1 MLKKEEYSVEKDGF
15 GNRIARFFR
24 LGGYEEKVREVSYAS
39 VQDAIEQIDKIIKE
53 SQKLINTECRNIFN
67 IKDFSNN
74 IINTLIKAKVF
85 DLADKDF
92 EPDSIISP
100 LNQVLRSMN
109 INEIKL
115 NKDYADIIV
124 EKVSGNSETLLEFM
138 QEVMENLP
146 EEY

>member
-92 EPDSIISP
+92 ESDSITLP
-100 LNQVLRSMN
+100 LKKVLDSMN
-109 INEIKL
+109 IGEIEL
-115 NKDYADIIV
+115 NKDYAGIIYG
-124 EKVSGNSETLLEFM
+124 ETSGNSETLLEFM